1 MGLKI
6 MRTKILI
13 AVLVGV
19 VIATGLGFTV
29 RARDDDEDRSGPNRG
44 RTDGDM
50 LNVLKEKV
58 KKLDIDDDLSDV
70 EKGEQP
76 DPSLLIGP
84 KGRVRINSGMVV
96 SSPSGSPSTMTV
108 EIWKLRL
115 NVDVSEARIIPEQ
128 NTGTTTST
136 TTAIALGIGNK
147 VSVKGQMNPD
157 TGVVKA
163 KVVHDH
169 SLRRQNVSKLQEK
182 MRELIMKLREI
193 QQRLG
198 LPLIP
203 LP

>member
-1 MGLKI
+1 
-6 MRTKILI
+6 MRTKILTAVLI
-13 AVLVGV
+13 AVLTTV
-19 VIATGLGFTV
+19 GLGLTV
-29 RARDDDEDRSGPNRG
+29 SAREGEDRSGSNRG
-44 RTDGDM
+44 KNDGDM

-58 KKLDIDDDLSDV
+58 KKLDIDDHLSDV

-115 NVDVSEARIIPEQ
+115 NVIVDNETRIIPEQ
-128 NTGTTTST
+128 TTST
-136 TTAIALGIGNK
+136 SSTSTLMALAVGNK
-147 VSVKGQMNPD
+147 VSVKGQMSPD
-157 TGVVKA
+157 TGIVKA
-163 KVVHDH
+163 SVVHDH
-169 SLRRQNVSKLQEK
+169 SLRTQNVSKLQEK

-198 LPLIP
+198 LPLTP

>member
-1 MGLKI
+1 
-6 MRTKILI
+6 MRTKILVAI
-13 AVLVGV
+13 LIGV
-19 VIATGLGFTV
+19 FIATGLSLTV
-29 RARDDDEDRSGPNRG
+29 SARDDEDRSGPNRG
-44 RTDGDM
+44 KREGDM
-50 LNVLKEKV
+50 LHMLKEKV
-58 KKLDIDDDLSDV
+58 KKLDFDDDELPDV
-70 EKGEQP
+70 EKAQP
-76 DPSLLIGP
+76 NPSLFIGP
-84 KGRVRINSGMVV
+84 NGKVRIISGMVV

-136 TTAIALGIGNK
+136 TTATALGIGNK
-147 VSVKGQMNPD
+147 VSVNGQMSPD
-157 TGVVKA
+157 TGVIKA

-169 SLRRQNVSKLQEK
+169 SLRTQNVSRLQEK

-198 LPLIP
+198 FPLTP